1 MKKLMSIDTTENFTI
16 KLLNHN
22 FFVFNDYIIY
32 RADFSTITRAEVQF
46 EMRKITLDNMDL
58 CSKGD
63 FSMARIRKYLEEK
76 AKETE
81 GFLFFD
87 GGNPVGYL
95 WIMYKGGNHFQYRVR
110 DIDALI
116 YQIEIFPEFRG
127 HGACGHM
134 MQQTFE
140 YLQTQKNINDA
151 CWSVRKNNKSA
162 IRAYDKLGA
171 KQVDRRRFLRVLK
184 VNIPYCKV

>member
-1 MKKLMSIDTTENFTI
+1 MGKLISIDRTENFTI
-16 KLLNHN
+16 KLLDHN

-32 RADFSTITRAEVQF
+32 RADFSTITREKAQF
-46 EMRKITLDNMDL
+46 EMRKITLDNMNL

-63 FSMARIRKYLEEK
+63 FSMARIHKYLEEK

-81 GFLFFD
+81 GFLFFAE
-87 GGNPVGYL
+87 GNPVGYL

-110 DIDALI
+110 NIDSLI

-134 MQQTFE
+134 MKQAFE
-140 YLQTQKNINDA
+140 YLQAQKNINDA
-151 CWSVRKNNKSA
+151 YWSVRKNNKSA

-171 KQVDRRRFLRVLK
+171 TQVDRKRFLRVLK
-184 VNIPYCKV
+184 VNIPYLKV